1 MFLACTWDSVIV
13 YDAWLGRPGV
23 VVSATFCRAWVR
35 VRISPLAFT
44 SQSRNPPNT
53 RRCCDVESTSLTLIQ
68 RRNNVVCPVGR
79 FPSARN
85 VLYCGESLG
94 HGGSVLGCSV
104 WMAMQSDYN
113 RPHYICRPSLISLLN
128 RVFAETWFH
137 LQYIKISTWHYTY
150 NHTHLARRTQPYKS
164 PHSSTKI
171 LVLTLEALKY

>member
-53 RRCCDVESTSLTLIQ
+53 RRCCDVESTSLTLLQ

-85 VLYCGESLG
+85 VLYWGESLG

-113 RPHYICRPSLISLLN
+113 RTVLITSADQVWSAYWTVFLLRHDFTCSTSKYPHDIILKS
-128 RVFAETWFH
+128 
-137 LQYIKISTWHYTY
+137 
-150 NHTHLARRTQPYKS
+150 HTPRAKNT
-164 PHSSTKI
+164 
-171 LVLTLEALKY
+171 TL